1 MKRNRLLFGAA
12 LVLMF
17 GGLVGFSGDAYA
29 QKTDPSKKAATTND
43 KAIASKE
50 GVSGSLGSKKI
61 DAEKLPGKLEMGFAF
76 GSVVAMIAAIK
87 YL

>member
-1 MKRNRLLFGAA
+1 MKRNRLIFGVA

-17 GGLVGFSGDAYA
+17 GGLVGFSGEAYA
-29 QKTDPSKKAATTND
+29 AKTDPAKKAATTND

-50 GVSGSLGSKKI
+50 GVSGSLGSKEI
-61 DAEKLPGKLEMGFAF
+61 DEEKLPGKLEMGFAF